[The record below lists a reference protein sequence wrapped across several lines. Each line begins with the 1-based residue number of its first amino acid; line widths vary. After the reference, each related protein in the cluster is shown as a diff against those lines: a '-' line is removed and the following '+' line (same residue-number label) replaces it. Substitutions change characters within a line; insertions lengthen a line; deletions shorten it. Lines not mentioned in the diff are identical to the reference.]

1 MARGQK
7 AKEEII
13 NKILKTFEGSFLYN
27 QDKELRIPI
36 VEDGETV
43 QIKCT
48 FTCAKVNVPNPA
60 EGGVSASQDAPKID
74 SSNLEI
80 TKEEK
85 EQTVDLLKSLGL

>member
-13 NKILKTFEGSFLYN
+13 DKILKTFEGSFLN
-27 QDKELRIPI
+27 DKELRIPI
-36 VEDGETV
+36 VEDGDTV